1 MEAKLVEIAMRIR
14 ELREILEITPEQAAQ
29 ATNTSIEEYLSCE
42 NGQKDFSF
50 TFLYQC
56 AKLFGV
62 DMVELVTGEN
72 PRLSFYSIVRKDE
85 GLPIK
90 RRAGFNYQHLAYLFK
105 NKTCEPFLVTAP
117 YSESEQDQPIHLSYH
132 KGQEFDYILEGDL
145 KAVSYTH
152 LDVYKRQPSAP
163 TAPSSAQ
170 LAAPYLHAASGKP
183 PFYCQTSKAGCTSRR
198 KPAVPGSPLPAP
210 CLLYTSRCV

>member
-1 MEAKLVEIAMRIR
+1 MENKLMEIAFRIR
-14 ELREILEITPEQAAQ
+14 ELRDILEFTPEEMAE
-29 ATNTSIEEYLSCE
+29 ATATSVEEYLEYES
-42 NGQKDFSF
+42 GSKDFSF

-56 AKLFGV
+56 AKKFGV

-117 YSESEQDQPIHLSYH
+117 YQEEVQNEPIHLSYH
-132 KGQEFDYILEGDL
+132 KGQEFDYVIEGELKIQLEDH
-145 KAVSYTH
+145 TEI
-152 LDVYKRQPSAP
+152 
-163 TAPSSAQ
+163 
-170 LAAPYLHAASGKP
+170 LHAGDAIYYNSGHGHGMIATGGKECK
-183 PFYCQTSKAGCTSRR
+183 FI
-198 KPAVPGSPLPAP
+198 AVVLKEEEE
-210 CLLYTSRCV
+210 

>member
-132 KGQEFDYILEGDL
+132 TGQEFDYILEGDL
-145 KAVSYTH
+145 KV
-152 LDVYKRQPSAP
+152 
-163 TAPSSAQ
+163 Q
-170 LAAPYLHAASGKP
+170 LEDHCEILHAGDAIYYNSGHGHGMIATGGKECR
-183 PFYCQTSKAGCTSRR
+183 FI
-198 KPAVPGSPLPAP
+198 AVVLKEEEE
-210 CLLYTSRCV
+210 

>member
-1 MEAKLVEIAMRIR
+1 MENKLMEIAFRIR
-14 ELREILEITPEQAAQ
+14 ELRDILEFTPEEMAE
-29 ATNTSIEEYLSCE
+29 ATATSVEEYVEYES
-42 NGQKDFSF
+42 GSKDFSF

-56 AKLFGV
+56 AKKFGV

-117 YSESEQDQPIHLSYH
+117 YQEEVQNEPIHLSYH
-132 KGQEFDYILEGDL
+132 KGQEFDYVIEGELKIQLEDH
-145 KAVSYTH
+145 TEI
-152 LDVYKRQPSAP
+152 
-163 TAPSSAQ
+163 
-170 LAAPYLHAASGKP
+170 LHAGDAIYYNSGHGHGMIATGGKECK
-183 PFYCQTSKAGCTSRR
+183 FI
-198 KPAVPGSPLPAP
+198 AVVLKEEEE
-210 CLLYTSRCV
+210 

>member
-1 MEAKLVEIAMRIR
+1 MENKLMEIAFRIR
-14 ELREILEITPEQAAQ
+14 ELRDILEFTPEEMAE
-29 ATNTSIEEYLSCE
+29 ATATSVEEYLEYES
-42 NGQKDFSF
+42 GSKDFSF

-56 AKLFGV
+56 AKKFGV

-117 YSESEQDQPIHLSYH
+117 DQEEVQNEPIHLSYH
-132 KGQEFDYILEGDL
+132 KGQEFDYVIEGELKIQLEDH
-145 KAVSYTH
+145 TEI
-152 LDVYKRQPSAP
+152 
-163 TAPSSAQ
+163 
-170 LAAPYLHAASGKP
+170 LHAGDAIYYNSGHGHGMIATGGKECK
-183 PFYCQTSKAGCTSRR
+183 FI
-198 KPAVPGSPLPAP
+198 AVVLKEEEE
-210 CLLYTSRCV
+210 

>member
-1 MEAKLVEIAMRIR
+1 MGKKGNCQRVML
-14 ELREILEITPEQAAQ
+14 
-29 ATNTSIEEYLSCE
+29 
-42 NGQKDFSF
+42 QKKVCFSF

-117 YSESEQDQPIHLSYH
+117 YSESEPAD
-132 KGQEFDYILEGDL
+132 
-145 KAVSYTH
+145 
-152 LDVYKRQPSAP
+152 PSVIP
-163 TAPSSAQ
+163 
-170 LAAPYLHAASGKP
+170 
-183 PFYCQTSKAGCTSRR
+183 
-198 KPAVPGSPLPAP
+198 
-210 CLLYTSRCV
+210 

>member
-1 MEAKLVEIAMRIR
+1 METKLIEIAIRIR
-14 ELREILEITPEQAAQ
+14 ELREILEITPQEAAE
-29 ATNTSIEEYLSCE
+29 ATNVSVEEYLSCE
-42 NGQKDFSF
+42 KGERDFSF

-117 YSESEQDQPIHLSYH
+117 YSEEEQEKPIHLSYH

-145 KAVSYTH
+145 KV
-152 LDVYKRQPSAP
+152 
-163 TAPSSAQ
+163 Q
-170 LAAPYLHAASGKP
+170 LEEHCEILHAGDAIYYNAGHGHGMIATGGKECR
-183 PFYCQTSKAGCTSRR
+183 FI
-198 KPAVPGSPLPAP
+198 AVVLKEEEE
-210 CLLYTSRCV
+210 